1 MENVVVKSPDK
12 YSNSLKS
19 TGFWVYLSLLT
30 VNVHHSIKRLVRQES
45 VTLDK
50 LSESVIVSRL
60 HHLHHLVGIFYND
73 KYKGEYQS

>member
-12 YSNSLKS
+12 YSKSLKS
-19 TGFWVYLSLLT
+19 TVFWVYLSLLT
-30 VNVHHSIKRLVRQES
+30 VNVHHSIKRLVRRES

-50 LSESVIVSRL
+50 LSDSVIVSRL
-60 HHLHHLVGIFYND
+60 HHLHHVVGIFYND